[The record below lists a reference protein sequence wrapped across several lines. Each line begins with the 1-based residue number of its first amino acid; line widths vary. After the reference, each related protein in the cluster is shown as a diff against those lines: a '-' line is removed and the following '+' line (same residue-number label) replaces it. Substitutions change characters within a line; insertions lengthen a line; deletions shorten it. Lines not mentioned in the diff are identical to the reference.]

1 MNQILQRGLQIL
13 PPSISD
19 RVRADGLALANSSE
33 SLASKIPQALSTYI
47 GTAFAVHAGYIAPA
61 DEREVP
67 SFHAIVHTARSLP
80 PAFRPEEVAC
90 VIEAVEDMDLASL
103 ATAYTKIAAAKAIPK
118 PPIPKSETTVRTDRT
133 LGIIL
138 AKSSSVALDVL
149 AAELD
154 RLNPQVPSSNWPDMV
169 AVLGVG
175 TLNYAIQFP
184 GEGVLGDLVPPAAD
198 TTGERR
204 PAMYIVM
211 ALKPAGDFTFNKALS
226 YLVAHLGIFAP
237 SADLPKFPEILKGTT
252 DKSIILSGYQWDRNN
267 NLVPVPPEFRND
279 RYIPPQPYRIEG
291 PNGEP
296 LALLQYLQW
305 KDGAVL
311 MLTSLLQNGAIP
323 LEGLMLFLGK
333 AAMQSGY
340 IVRRPPSTQLSNVLP
355 INQQDFQT
363 LLQRIQSQSNMRVAL
378 HSPGWVFQK
387 FADEGSRS
395 PFMTRLFIGV
405 TRVRDQVY
413 FDKASTDAFD
423 NAYNFALTTMLDVR
437 TLAAEIVSLIQ
448 NYSLRVSSG
457 TIAQISGNNIRI
469 DESIDRE
476 LRTKVESFLV
486 AAARVLKKGLQ
497 EFSVFLGNDI
507 GFLFKKETT
516 FQKEIVTLRTSNPL
530 LADYLLRVR
539 TWSESLQLTR
549 NSIEHAAWVPPKIS
563 YRQVGHNVEAIE
575 PQLVQMPVSRY
586 VDFITDRLSCL
597 IEEFSV
603 HCLQQR
609 LSQEITLTEIPV
621 GRRVPELPERFHI
634 TPKIGGLPM
643 WLLKYHSAR
652 FEDV

>member
-1 MNQILQRGLQIL
+1 L
-13 PPSISD
+13 PPSIADS
-19 RVRADGLALANSSE
+19 VRADGLALAASSD
-33 SLASKIPQALSTYI
+33 SLATKIPEVLSAYL
-47 GTAFAVHAGYIAPA
+47 GTAFAVHAGYIAAAPA
-61 DEREVP
+61 HGVS
-67 SFHAIVHTARSLP
+67 SFPAIVHTARSSP
-80 PAFRPEEVAC
+80 PAFQPEDVAC
-90 VIEAVEDMDLASL
+90 VIEPVEDLDLASL
-103 ATAYTKIAAAKAIPK
+103 AIAYGKIAAAKALPK
-118 PPIPKSETTVRTDRT
+118 PPIPKSGTTVRTDRT

-138 AKSSSVALDVL
+138 AKSSTVAMDAL
-149 AAELD
+149 ADELD
-154 RLNPQVPSSNWPDMV
+154 RLNQQNPSSIWPDMV

-175 TLNYAIQFP
+175 SLNYAIQFP

-198 TTGERR
+198 TTSERR
-204 PAMYIVM
+204 PAMYVVM
-211 ALKPAGDFTFNKALS
+211 ALKPAGDFTFNKAVS
-226 YLVAHLGIFAP
+226 YLIAHLGIFAP
-237 SADLPKFPEILKGTT
+237 SADLPKFPEILEGTT
-252 DKSIILSGYQWDRNN
+252 KKSIILSGYQWDMNN

-311 MLTSLLQNGAIP
+311 MLTSLMQKGAIP
-323 LEGLMLFLGK
+323 LEGLMVFLGK

-355 INQQDFQT
+355 INQQDFQM
-363 LLQRIQSQSNMRVAL
+363 LLQRIQSQSNMRVVV

-405 TRVRDQVY
+405 TRLRDQVY

-437 TLAAEIVSLIQ
+437 TLAAEIVGLIQ
-448 NYSLRVSSG
+448 NHSSRVSSG
-457 TIAQISGNNIRI
+457 AIAQVSGNNIRV
-469 DESIDRE
+469 DESIDRD

-497 EFSVFLGNDI
+497 EFGVFLGCDI

-516 FQKEIVTLRTSNPL
+516 FQNEIGALRTSDPL

-539 TWSESLQLTR
+539 TWSEPLQLTR
-549 NSIEHAAWVPPKIS
+549 NSIEHAAWVPPKVS
-563 YRQVGHNVEAIE
+563 YRQVGQKVEAIE
-575 PQLVQMPVSRY
+575 PQLVHMPVSQY

-603 HCLQQR
+603 HCLQR
-609 LSQEITLTEIPV
+609 KLSLEITLTEIPV
-621 GRRVPELPERFHI
+621 GKRVQELPERFHI

-643 WLLKYHSAR
+643 WLLKYSPAR

>member
-1 MNQILQRGLQIL
+1 
-13 PPSISD
+13 
-19 RVRADGLALANSSE
+19 LALADSSE
-33 SLASKIPQALSTYI
+33 SLAAKIPEILSAYL
-47 GTAFAVHAGYIAPA
+47 GTAFAVHAGYIAVSA
-61 DEREVP
+61 GHEVLN
-67 SFHAIVHTARSLP
+67 FHAIVHTVRSSP
-80 PAFRPEEVAC
+80 PAFQPEEVAC
-90 VIEAVEDMDLASL
+90 VIELVDGLDLASL
-103 ATAYTKIAAAKAIPK
+103 ATAYGKIAAAKAL
-118 PPIPKSETTVRTDRT
+118 PKSPLPKSGTTVRTDRT

-138 AKSSSVALDVL
+138 AKSSTVAMDVL
-149 AAELD
+149 ADELD
-154 RLNPQVPSSNWPDMV
+154 RLNQQSPSSNWPDMI

-175 TLNYAIQFP
+175 TLNYAVQFP
-184 GEGVLGDLVPPAAD
+184 GEGILGDLVPPAAD
-198 TTGERR
+198 TTSERR
-204 PAMYIVM
+204 PAMYVVM

-237 SADLPKFPEILKGTT
+237 SAELPKFLEILEGTT
-252 DKSIILSGYQWDRNN
+252 NKSIILSGYQWDINN

-311 MLTSLLQNGAIP
+311 MLTSLMPKGAIP
-323 LEGLMLFLGK
+323 LDGLMVFLGK

-355 INQQDFQT
+355 INQQDFQM
-363 LLQRIQSQSNMRVAL
+363 LLQRIQSQSNMRVVL

-387 FADEGSRS
+387 FSDEGSRS

-405 TRVRDQVY
+405 TRLRDQVY
-413 FDKASTDAFD
+413 FDKASIDSYD

-437 TLAAEIVSLIQ
+437 TLAAEIVTLVQ
-448 NYSLRVSSG
+448 NHSSRVSSG
-457 TIAQISGNNIRI
+457 AIAKVAGNTIRI
-469 DESIDRE
+469 DESIDRD

-497 EFSVFLGNDI
+497 EYSVFLGSNI

-516 FQKEIVTLRTSNPL
+516 FLNEIATLRTVDPV
-530 LADYLLRVR
+530 LADYLVSVR
-539 TWSESLQLTR
+539 TWSEPLQLTR
-549 NSIEHAAWVPPKIS
+549 NSIEHATWVPPKIT
-563 YRQVGHNVEAIE
+563 YRQVGQKVEALE
-575 PQLVQMPVSRY
+575 PQLVQMPVSQY
-586 VDFITDRLSCL
+586 VGFITDRLSCF

-603 HCLQQR
+603 HCLQQK
-609 LSQEITLTEIPV
+609 LSQEITLAEIPV
-621 GRRVPELPERFHI
+621 GKRVPELPERFHI
-634 TPKIGGLPM
+634 TPKIGGLPV
-643 WLLKYHSAR
+643 WLLEYHSAR

>member
-1 MNQILQRGLQIL
+1 M
-13 PPSISD
+13 PPSIAD
-19 RVRADGLALANSSE
+19 RVRTDGLALATSSD
-33 SLASKIPQALSTYI
+33 SLAAKTPDVLSTYL
-47 GTAFAVHAGYIAPA
+47 GTAFAVHSGYIAGA
-61 DEREVP
+61 AEHEAL
-67 SFHAIVHTARSLP
+67 SFPAIVHTALSSP
-80 PAFRPEEVAC
+80 PAFRPEDIAC
-90 VIEAVEDMDLASL
+90 VIESVESLDLTSL
-103 ATAYTKIAAAKAIPK
+103 ATAYRKIAAAKALPK
-118 PPIPKSETTVRTDRT
+118 SPISKSETTVRTDRT

-138 AKSSSVALDVL
+138 ARSSTVAMDAL
-149 AAELD
+149 AEELD
-154 RLNPQVPSSNWPDMV
+154 RLNQQSPSSNWPDMV

-198 TTGERR
+198 TTSERR
-204 PAMYIVM
+204 PAMYVVM
-211 ALKPAGDFTFNKALS
+211 ALKPAGDFTFNKLLS
-226 YLVAHLGIFAP
+226 YVIAHLGIFTP
-237 SADLPKFPEILKGTT
+237 GADLPKFPEILEGTT
-252 DKSIILSGYQWDRNN
+252 DKSIILSGYQWDINN
-267 NLVPVPPEFRND
+267 NLVPVPAEFRND

-311 MLTSLLQNGAIP
+311 MLTSLMEKGAIP
-323 LEGLMLFLGK
+323 LEGLMVFLGK

-355 INQQDFQT
+355 INQQDFQM
-363 LLQRIQSQSNMRVAL
+363 LLQRIQTQSNMRVVL
-378 HSPGWVFQK
+378 HSPGWVLQK

-405 TRVRDQVY
+405 TRLRDQVY

-437 TLAAEIVSLIQ
+437 TLAAEITTLIQ
-448 NYSLRVSSG
+448 DHLSRVSSG
-457 TIAQISGNNIRI
+457 AIAQVSGNNIRI
-469 DESIDRE
+469 DESIDRD

-497 EFSVFLGNDI
+497 EFSVFLGSDI
-507 GFLFKKETT
+507 GFLFKKEST
-516 FQKEIVTLRTSNPL
+516 FQNEIGALRSTDLL
-530 LADYLLRVR
+530 LAEYLLSVR
-539 TWSESLQLTR
+539 TWSEPLQLTR

-563 YRQVGHNVEAIE
+563 YRQVGQNVEALE
-575 PQLVQMPVSRY
+575 PQLVGMPVSKY
-586 VDFITDRLSCL
+586 VEFITDRLSCL

-603 HCLQQR
+603 HCLQQK
-609 LSQEITLTEIPV
+609 LSQEITVTEIPV
-621 GRRVPELPERFHI
+621 GTRVPELPERFHI
-634 TPKIGGLPM
+634 TPKLGGLPM
-643 WLLKYHSAR
+643 WRLKYHSAR